1 MLCQQFQCFIHRYPK
16 MLGDLFDLIA
26 SGRGTELLGRFH
38 IWTIAQPGF
47 HLVAETGLLKLQ
59 VTKVGFSQQG
69 GNNAG
74 AWAATAEL
82 NASFSEPPN

>member
-1 MLCQQFQCFIHRYPK
+1 

-26 SGRGTELLGRFH
+26 SERGTELLGRNLH

-47 HLVAETGLLKLQ
+47 HLVAETGLPMLIDYALQ
-59 VTKVGFSQQG
+59 VTRLALA
-69 GNNAG
+69 NRAEINAG